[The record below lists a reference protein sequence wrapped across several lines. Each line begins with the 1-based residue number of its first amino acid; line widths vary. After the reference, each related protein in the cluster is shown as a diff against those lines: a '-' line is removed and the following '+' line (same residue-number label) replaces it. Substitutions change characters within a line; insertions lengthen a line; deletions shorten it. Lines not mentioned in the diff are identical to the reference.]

1 MNQLP
6 TGRFGLSYRGL
17 CRACQATNFAD
28 DGPKTSTK
36 RHIVD
41 RVIMLTPPTAT
52 DAALHRLQLVVI
64 SYHRLTGRHLVDERN
79 PDLWQACWSAPRV
92 IVAHG
97 TEVDPI
103 FFYGNALA
111 LSQFELDFEAFTQ
124 LRSRY
129 SAEPLLREERAA
141 LLARVHEHGFI
152 DDYAGVRIAASGKR
166 FRIEQAVVWNVI
178 DGAGRRHGQA
188 ATFDPGQPVP

>member
-1 MNQLP
+1 MN
-6 TGRFGLSYRGL
+6 
-17 CRACQATNFAD
+17 
-28 DGPKTSTK
+28 
-36 RHIVD
+36 VE
-41 RVIMLTPPTAT
+41 TPPIAT
-52 DAALHRLQLVVI
+52 HAALQRLQLVVT
-64 SYHRLTGRHLVDERN
+64 SYHRLTGRHLVAEGN
-79 PDLWQACWSAPRV
+79 PDLWQACWSAARV

-111 LSQFELDFEAFTQ
+111 LSRFELDFAAFTH
-124 LRSRY
+124 LPSRY

-166 FRIEQAVVWNVI
+166 FRIEQAVVWNVFDE
-178 DGAGRRHGQA
+178 DGQRHGQA
-188 ATFDPGQPVP
+188 ATFERWQPVP